1 MLFNIENLGNVIQT
15 KINVENEQPSTS
27 LANFYRSSI
36 DLIQHFL
43 LNKKLISDTQSNHLL
58 TIFSRMQF
66 VCVNRIDVSYCYGT
80 NISKLPPTSS
90 NIDTYIDD
98 QTCKFYI
105 LKKYETSEMR
115 YTDAMVNFIVEDKV
129 IRSELLSRIKML
141 LQIYQKDDAEGLAK
155 LRETLTEKY
164 EPKWTI
170 PEEIKKDI
178 PVVLPSIPEKEKEKT
193 ISKKPEVTDEKIK
206 QLMNEPSYRPKPR
219 PKQVTNEEDVN
230 RITSFPARASNIES
244 DMPITKDP
252 SKTQSK
258 PNSDDATEREHT
270 QSKPK
275 SDDATERE
283 HIPSLSTS
291 NSNDQNH
298 RVSQGHEQTNDEHA
312 IPKNR
317 TGKHTDGKNRI

>member
-1 MLFNIENLGNVIQT
+1 
-15 KINVENEQPSTS
+15 
-27 LANFYRSSI
+27 
-36 DLIQHFL
+36 
-43 LNKKLISDTQSNHLL
+43 
-58 TIFSRMQF
+58 
-66 VCVNRIDVSYCYGT
+66 
-80 NISKLPPTSS
+80 
-90 NIDTYIDD
+90 
-98 QTCKFYI
+98 
-105 LKKYETSEMR
+105 
-115 YTDAMVNFIVEDKV
+115 MVNFIVEDKV

-155 LRETLTEKY
+155 FRETLTEKY

-178 PVVLPSIPEKEKEKT
+178 PVVLPSMPEQEKEKT

-244 DMPITKDP
+244 DMPKTKDP

-258 PNSDDATEREHT
+258 PNSDDATEREHTQSKSKSDDATEREHT

>member
-1 MLFNIENLGNVIQT
+1 
-15 KINVENEQPSTS
+15 
-27 LANFYRSSI
+27 
-36 DLIQHFL
+36 
-43 LNKKLISDTQSNHLL
+43 
-58 TIFSRMQF
+58 
-66 VCVNRIDVSYCYGT
+66 
-80 NISKLPPTSS
+80 
-90 NIDTYIDD
+90 
-98 QTCKFYI
+98 
-105 LKKYETSEMR
+105 
-115 YTDAMVNFIVEDKV
+115 MVNFIVEDKV

-206 QLMNEPSYRPKPR
+206 QLMNEPSNRPKPR
-219 PKQVTNEEDVN
+219 PKETTNEEDVN
-230 RITSFPARASNIES
+230 RITSFPTRASNIES

-258 PNSDDATEREHT
+258 PNSDDATGREHT